1 MELSQG
7 AAFPLCV
14 LPLLTSL
21 CPWHG
26 LWPWD
31 LPWLGGLAGDA
42 EPGFEPLG
50 EMKKALSY
58 TSAFHW
64 VLKVFCFLPSTPKVG
79 LEGPSGSCGSPDES
93 VEDAFSSSLWD
104 GIGMPVAP
112 YL

>member
-7 AAFPLCV
+7 AIPLCV
-14 LPLLTSL
+14 PPLLTSL

-31 LPWLGGLAGDA
+31 LPWLGGVTWDA
-42 EPGFEPLG
+42 EPDFEPLG
-50 EMKKALSY
+50 EMRSSLPKAFSY

-79 LEGPSGSCGSPDES
+79 LEGPSGSCGSSDDS
-93 VEDAFSSSLWD
+93 LEDAFSSALFPLKVKGW
-104 GIGMPVAP
+104 
-112 YL
+112 